1 MIFTALLAMLATTG
15 MAETDELSDL
25 RVIAAMQLAWL
36 QSKNGL
42 AGDEAGFRLDG
53 TRSGY
58 KVVAAPPTNEY
69 LQQRM
74 SIIPGVTF
82 AVFHVHP
89 ARLDPAPSKQDKAS
103 ADQYG
108 VRIFTIH
115 AMGLFMYDPTTRA
128 TVKLRNRLEWM
139 KPVEK
144 P

>member
-53 TRSGY
+53 TRSDY
-58 KVVAAPPTNEY
+58 KIVAARPTNEY
-69 LQQRM
+69 LQQRLW
-74 SIIPGVTF
+74 IIPGVTF

-89 ARLDPAPSKQDKAS
+89 TRVDPAPSKQDKAS

-108 VRIFTIH
+108 VKIFTIH
-115 AMGLFMYDPTTRA
+115 AMGLFMYDPATRT

-139 KPVEK
+139 KPVEM